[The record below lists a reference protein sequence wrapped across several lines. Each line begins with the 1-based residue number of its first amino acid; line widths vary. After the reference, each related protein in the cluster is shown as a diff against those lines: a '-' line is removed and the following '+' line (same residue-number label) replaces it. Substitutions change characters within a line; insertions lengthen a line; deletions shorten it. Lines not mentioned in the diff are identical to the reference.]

1 MGTSKTKAPASG
13 RRVTLASLRK
23 AKQEGR
29 RFASLTAYDA
39 SFAAL
44 EDAAGIEVILVG
56 DSLGMV
62 VQGHRSTIP
71 VTMEHVVYH
80 TTLVARGAG
89 SALVMGD
96 MPFMSFASVDDA
108 RRNAARLMQEG
119 GAEIVKLEGTG
130 AQAETVEALSAQ
142 GIPVCAH
149 LGLRPQAVHKAGAY
163 KIQGREPEA
172 ARALMDDAA
181 ALEQAGADML
191 LLECVPATLAKRIT
205 ETAEVPVI
213 GIGAGVHC
221 DGQILVLYDILGIT
235 PGRRPSFSKDF
246 LSQSGGIF
254 AALEAYAEAVKSGI
268 FPGPEHSF
276 E

>member
-1 MGTSKTKAPASG
+1 MGTSESNAPAKS

-23 AKQEGR
+23 AKREGR
-29 RFASLTAYDA
+29 RFAALTAYDA

-44 EDAAGIEVILVG
+44 EDAAGVEVILVG

-71 VTMEHVVYH
+71 VTMDDLVYH
-80 TTLVARGAG
+80 TALVARGAG
-89 SALVMGD
+89 NAMVMGD
-96 MPFMSFASVDDA
+96 MPFMSFATVDDA

-130 AQAETVEALSAQ
+130 AQAETVAALAAQ

-163 KIQGREPEA
+163 KIQGREPA
-172 ARALMDDAA
+172 AAQALMDDAKT
-181 ALEQAGADML
+181 LEEAGADLL
-191 LLECVPATLAKRIT
+191 LLECVPAGLAKKIT
-205 ETAEVPVI
+205 EQSRAPVI
-213 GIGAGVHC
+213 GIGAGVDC
-221 DGQILVLYDILGIT
+221 DGQILVLYDMLGIT

-246 LSQSGGIF
+246 LAGAAGIP
-254 AALEAYAEAVKSGI
+254 AALEAYVEAVKSGS
-268 FPGPEHSF
+268 FPGPEHIF

>member
-1 MGTSKTKAPASG
+1 MGTSKQSDPAST

-23 AKQEGR
+23 AKREGR
-29 RFASLTAYDA
+29 RFAALTAYDA

-44 EDAAGIEVILVG
+44 EDAAGVELILVG

-62 VQGHRSTIP
+62 IQGHRSTIP
-71 VTMEHVVYH
+71 VTMDHVVYH
-80 TTLVARGAG
+80 TALVSRGAG

-96 MPFMSFASVDDA
+96 MPFMSFANVDDA

-130 AQAETVEALSAQ
+130 AQAETVSALSAE
-142 GIPVCAH
+142 GVPVCAH
-149 LGLRPQAVHKAGAY
+149 LGLRPQAVLKAGAY

-172 ARALMDDAA
+172 AQVLLNDAVSLA
-181 ALEQAGADML
+181 EAGADML
-191 LLECVPATLAKRIT
+191 LLECVPAPLAEKIT
-205 ETAEVPVI
+205 AQSPVPVI
-213 GIGAGVHC
+213 GIGAGLHC
-221 DGQILVLYDILGIT
+221 DGQILVLYDMLGIT

-246 LSQSGGIF
+246 LAGAESVS
-254 AALEAYAEAVKSGI
+254 AALEAYVEAVRSGT
-268 FPGPEHSF
+268 FPGPEHTF

>member
-1 MGTSKTKAPASG
+1 MAKSESNAPSPG

-23 AKQEGR
+23 ARQEGR
-29 RFASLTAYDA
+29 RFAALTAYDA

-44 EDAAGIEVILVG
+44 EHAAGVELILVG

-62 VQGHRSTIP
+62 IQGHRSTIP
-71 VTMEHVVYH
+71 VTMDQIVYH
-80 TTLVARGAG
+80 TALVSRGAG
-89 SALVMGD
+89 GALVMGD

-130 AQAETVEALSAQ
+130 EQAETVEALSAQ

-149 LGLRPQAVHKAGAY
+149 LGLRPQAVHKLGAY
-163 KIQGREPEA
+163 KIQGREPDA
-172 ARALMDDAA
+172 AKVLMDDAA
-181 ALEQAGADML
+181 ALAAAGADML
-191 LLECVPATLAKRIT
+191 LLECVPAPLAQRIT
-205 ETAEVPVI
+205 EASPVPVI

-221 DGQILVLYDILGIT
+221 DGQILVLYDMLGIT

-246 LSQSGGIF
+246 LAEAGGIS
-254 AALEAYAEAVKSGI
+254 AALKAYVDAVRSGT

-276 E
+276 D

>member
-1 MGTSKTKAPASG
+1 MGTSKTNAPAKS

-23 AKQEGR
+23 AKLEGR

-39 SFAAL
+39 SFAEL

-80 TTLVARGAG
+80 TALVARGAA

-96 MPFMSFASVDDA
+96 MPFMSFATVDVA

-172 ARALMDDAA
+172 AKALMDDAA

-191 LLECVPATLAKRIT
+191 LLECVPATLAKKIT
-205 ETAEVPVI
+205 ERAQVPVI

-221 DGQILVLYDILGIT
+221 DGQILVLYDMLGIT

-246 LSQSGGIF
+246 LIEANGIP
-254 AALEAYAEAVKSGI
+254 AALEAYVNAVKSGS

>member
-1 MGTSKTKAPASG
+1 MATSKTITPATG

-23 AKQEGR
+23 AKGEGR
-29 RFASLTAYDA
+29 RFAALTAYDA

-80 TTLVARGAG
+80 TALVTRGAG

-96 MPFMSFASVDDA
+96 MPFMSFATVDEA
-108 RRNAARLMQEG
+108 RHNAARLMQEG

-149 LGLRPQAVHKAGAY
+149 LGLRPQAVHKVGAY

-172 ARALMDDAA
+172 AQALMEDAA
-181 ALEQAGADML
+181 VLEQAGADIL
-191 LLECVPATLAKRIT
+191 LLECVPATLAKKIT
-205 ETAEVPVI
+205 EQAQVPVI

-221 DGQILVLYDILGIT
+221 DGQILVLYDMLGIT

-246 LSQSGGIF
+246 LIDSGGIF
-254 AALEAYAEAVKSGI
+254 AALQNYAEAVRSGT
-268 FPGPEHSF
+268 FPGPEHAF

>member
-1 MGTSKTKAPASG
+1 MGTSKTNAPATS

-80 TTLVARGAG
+80 TALVARGAG

-96 MPFMSFASVDDA
+96 MPFMSFANVDDA

-119 GAEIVKLEGTG
+119 GAEIIKLEGTG

-172 ARALMDDAA
+172 AKALMDDAA
-181 ALEQAGADML
+181 ALEQAGADIL
-191 LLECVPATLAKRIT
+191 LLECVPATLAKKIT
-205 ETAEVPVI
+205 ERAQVPVI

-221 DGQILVLYDILGIT
+221 DGQILVLYDMLGIT

-246 LSQSGGIF
+246 LIESDGIL
-254 AALEAYAEAVKSGI
+254 AALKAYAEAVKSGS
-268 FPGPEHSF
+268 FPGPEHTF

>member
-1 MGTSKTKAPASG
+1 VGATKTNTPAS

-23 AKQEGR
+23 AKRERR
-29 RFASLTAYDA
+29 RFAALTAYDA

-44 EDAAGIEVILVG
+44 EDAAGVEVILVG

-71 VTMEHVVYH
+71 VTMEHMVYH
-80 TTLVARGAG
+80 TALVARGAA

-96 MPFMSFASVDDA
+96 MPFMSFATIDNA
-108 RRNAARLMQEG
+108 LRNAARLMQEG

-149 LGLRPQAVHKAGAY
+149 LGLRPQAVHKVGAY

-172 ARALMDDAA
+172 AQVLMEDAA
-181 ALEQAGADML
+181 ALEQAGADIL
-191 LLECVPATLAKRIT
+191 LLECVPATLAKQIT
-205 ETAEVPVI
+205 ERARVPVI

-221 DGQILVLYDILGIT
+221 DGQILVLYDMLGIT

-246 LSQSGGIF
+246 LAESENIS
-254 AALEAYAEAVKSGI
+254 AALRTYVEAVKSGA
-268 FPGPEHSF
+268 FPGPEHAF

>member
-1 MGTSKTKAPASG
+1 MGSSKTNAPSKS

-29 RFASLTAYDA
+29 RFAALTAYDA

-80 TTLVARGAG
+80 TGLVARGAE

-96 MPFMSFASVDDA
+96 MPFMSFATIDEA
-108 RRNAARLMQEG
+108 LRNAARLMQQG
-119 GAEIVKLEGTG
+119 GAEIVKLEGTA
-130 AQAETVEALSAQ
+130 AQAETVEALSDQ

-163 KIQGREPEA
+163 KIQGRKPEA
-172 ARALMDDAA
+172 ARALMEDAA
-181 ALEQAGADML
+181 SLEQAGADML
-191 LLECVPATLAKRIT
+191 LLECVPAALAKKLT
-205 ETAEVPVI
+205 EQAQVPVI

-221 DGQILVLYDILGIT
+221 DGQILVLYDMLGIT

-246 LSQSGGIF
+246 LIESDGVL
-254 AALEAYAEAVKSGI
+254 AALQSYAEAVRSGT
-268 FPGPEHSF
+268 FPGPEHTF

>member
-1 MGTSKTKAPASG
+1 MGISKTDAPGTG

-29 RFASLTAYDA
+29 RFAALTAYDA

-62 VQGHRSTIP
+62 IQGHRSTIP
-71 VTMEHVVYH
+71 VTMEHVIYH
-80 TTLVARGAG
+80 TALVARGAA

-96 MPFMSFASVDDA
+96 MPFMSFATIDA
-108 RRNAARLMQEG
+108 ALRNAARLMQEG

-149 LGLRPQAVHKAGAY
+149 LGLRPQAVHKVGAY

-172 ARALMDDAA
+172 ARVLLEDAA
-181 ALEQAGADML
+181 ALERAGADML
-191 LLECVPATLAKRIT
+191 LLECVPATLAKKIT
-205 ETAEVPVI
+205 ERARVPVI

-221 DGQILVLYDILGIT
+221 DGQILVLYDMLGIT

-246 LSQSGGIF
+246 LAESESVS
-254 AALEAYAEAVKSGI
+254 AALQTYVEAVKSGD
-268 FPGPEHSF
+268 FPGPEHAF

>member
-1 MGTSKTKAPASG
+1 MATSKTITPATG

-23 AKQEGR
+23 AKGEGR
-29 RFASLTAYDA
+29 RFAALTAYDA

-80 TTLVARGAG
+80 TALVARGAG

-96 MPFMSFASVDDA
+96 MPFMSFATVDEA
-108 RRNAARLMQEG
+108 RHNAARLMQEG

-149 LGLRPQAVHKAGAY
+149 LGLRPQAVHKVGAY

-172 ARALMDDAA
+172 AQALMEDAA

-191 LLECVPATLAKRIT
+191 LLECVPATLAKKIT
-205 ETAEVPVI
+205 EQAQVPVI

-221 DGQILVLYDILGIT
+221 DGQILVLYDMLGIT

-246 LSQSGGIF
+246 LIDSGGIF
-254 AALEAYAEAVKSGI
+254 AALQNYAEAVRSGT
-268 FPGPEHSF
+268 FPGPEHAF

>member
-1 MGTSKTKAPASG
+1 MGTLDNSASSSR
-13 RRVTLASLRK
+13 RRVTLASLKK
-23 AKQEGR
+23 AKQERR

-44 EDAAGIEVILVG
+44 EDAAGIELILVG

-62 VQGHRSTIP
+62 IQGHRSTIP
-71 VTMEHVVYH
+71 VTMDHVVYH
-80 TTLVARGAG
+80 TALVARGAG

-96 MPFMSFASVDDA
+96 MPFMSFSNINDA

-130 AQAETVEALSAQ
+130 AQAETVRALSAE

-149 LGLRPQAVHKAGAY
+149 LGLRPQSVLKAGAY

-172 ARALMDDAA
+172 AQVLLDDAA
-181 ALEQAGADML
+181 SLAEAGADML
-191 LLECVPATLAKRIT
+191 LLECVPAPLAEKIT
-205 ETAEVPVI
+205 AQSPVPVI

-221 DGQILVLYDILGIT
+221 DGQILVLYDMLGIT

-246 LSQSGGIF
+246 LAGASSIS
-254 AALEAYAEAVKSGI
+254 AALEAYVEAVKSGA
-268 FPGPEHSF
+268 FPGPEHTF

>member
-1 MGTSKTKAPASG
+1 MGSSKSNAPASG
-13 RRVTLASLRK
+13 RRITLASLRK

-39 SFAAL
+39 SFAVL
-44 EDAAGIEVILVG
+44 ENAAGIELILVG

-71 VTMEHVVYH
+71 VTMDDVVYH
-80 TTLVARGAG
+80 TRLVARGAG
-89 SALVMGD
+89 RALVMGD
-96 MPFMSFASVDDA
+96 MPFMSFATVDDA

-142 GIPVCAH
+142 GVPVCAH
-149 LGLRPQAVHKAGAY
+149 LGLRPQAVHKLGAY
-163 KIQGREPEA
+163 KIQGREPDGAQE
-172 ARALMDDAA
+172 LMDDAA
-181 ALEQAGADML
+181 ALAEAGADML
-191 LLECVPATLAKRIT
+191 LLECVPASLAKKIT
-205 ETAEVPVI
+205 EHSPVPVI

-221 DGQILVLYDILGIT
+221 DGQILVLYDMLGIT

-246 LSQSGGIF
+246 LAEAGSIP
-254 AALEAYAEAVKSGI
+254 AALEAYVEAVKSGT
-268 FPGPEHSF
+268 FPGPEHTF

>member
-1 MGTSKTKAPASG
+1 MSNSESKAPAKS

-71 VTMEHVVYH
+71 VTMDHLVYH
-80 TTLVARGAG
+80 TALVARGVG

-96 MPFMSFASVDDA
+96 MPFMSFATVDDA

-119 GAEIVKLEGTG
+119 G
-130 AQAETVEALSAQ
+130 AETVEALSAQ

-149 LGLRPQAVHKAGAY
+149 LGLRPQAVHKVGAY

-172 ARALMDDAA
+172 AQALIDDAA
-181 ALEQAGADML
+181 ALEDAGADML
-191 LLECVPATLAKRIT
+191 LLECVPATLAKKIT
-205 ETAEVPVI
+205 EQAQVPVI

-221 DGQILVLYDILGIT
+221 DGQILVLYDMLGIT

-246 LSQSGGIF
+246 LKESDGIS
-254 AALEAYAEAVKSGI
+254 AALESYVEAVRSGT
-268 FPGPEHSF
+268 FPGPEHAF

>member
-1 MGTSKTKAPASG
+1 MSDSKTNAPAS

-71 VTMEHVVYH
+71 VTMEHIVYH
-80 TTLVARGAG
+80 TALVARGAG

-96 MPFMSFASVDDA
+96 MPFMSFATVDDA

-172 ARALMDDAA
+172 AKSLMDDAA
-181 ALEQAGADML
+181 TLEQAGADML
-191 LLECVPATLAKRIT
+191 LLECVPATLAKKIT
-205 ETAEVPVI
+205 EQAQVPVI

-221 DGQILVLYDILGIT
+221 DGQILVLYDMLGIT

-246 LSQSGGIF
+246 LTESDGIP
-254 AALEAYAEAVKSGI
+254 AALKAYAEAVKSGS
-268 FPGPEHSF
+268 FPGPEHTF

>member
-1 MGTSKTKAPASG
+1 MGSSKKKPLDSS
-13 RRVTLASLRK
+13 RRITVASLRK
-23 AKQEGR
+23 AKHEGR

-44 EDAAGIEVILVG
+44 ENAAGVELILVG

-80 TTLVARGAG
+80 TRLVARGAG

-96 MPFMSFASVDDA
+96 MPFMSFATIDDA

-119 GAEIVKLEGTG
+119 GAEIIKLEGTG
-130 AQAETVEALSAQ
+130 AQAETVAALSAQ

-149 LGLRPQAVHKAGAY
+149 LGLRPQAVHKIGAY

-172 ARALMDDAA
+172 AKVLMDDAA
-181 ALEQAGADML
+181 SLEQAGADML
-191 LLECVPATLAKRIT
+191 LLECVPALLAKKIT
-205 ETAEVPVI
+205 ENAQVPVV

-221 DGQILVLYDILGIT
+221 DGQILVLYDMLGIT

-246 LSQSGGIF
+246 LAGAGSVP
-254 AALEAYAEAVKSGI
+254 AALEAYVEAVKSGT
-268 FPGPEHSF
+268 FPSAEHTF
-276 E
+276 D

>member
-1 MGTSKTKAPASG
+1 MATSKTITPATG

-23 AKQEGR
+23 AKGEGR
-29 RFASLTAYDA
+29 RFAALTAYDA

-80 TTLVARGAG
+80 TALVARGAG

-96 MPFMSFASVDDA
+96 MPFMSFATVDEA
-108 RRNAARLMQEG
+108 RHNAARLMQEG

-149 LGLRPQAVHKAGAY
+149 LGLRPQAVHKVGAY

-172 ARALMDDAA
+172 AQALMEDAA

-191 LLECVPATLAKRIT
+191 LLECVPATLAKKIT
-205 ETAEVPVI
+205 EQAQVPVI

-221 DGQILVLYDILGIT
+221 DGQILVLYDMLGIT

-246 LSQSGGIF
+246 LIDSGGIF
-254 AALEAYAEAVKSGI
+254 AALQHYAEAVRSGT
-268 FPGPEHSF
+268 FPGPEHAF